1 MNDTLLTST
10 MRISDETKRE
20 LVKIGAQLSIKDGT
34 ERSMEDVVKYL
45 IDTYKKNK
53 KWFFLTKLNIY
64 KRLQKIKVRIKI
76 IRDSKTG
83 LMDLMV
89 YYEIPEGKRKG
100 SEKKVWDPY

>member
-1 MNDTLLTST
+1 LIPIKKIKND
-10 MRISDETKRE
+10 
-20 LVKIGAQLSIKDGT
+20 
-34 ERSMEDVVKYL
+34 
-45 IDTYKKNK
+45 
-53 KWFFLTKLNIY
+53 FFLTKLNIY

-100 SEKKVWDPY
+100 SEKKV

>member
-1 MNDTLLTST
+1 MKDTLLTST

-53 KWFFLTKLNIY
+53 K
-64 KRLQKIKVRIKI
+64 
-76 IRDSKTG
+76 
-83 LMDLMV
+83 
-89 YYEIPEGKRKG
+89 
-100 SEKKVWDPY
+100 

>member
-1 MNDTLLTST
+1 

-53 KWFFLTKLNIY
+53 K
-64 KRLQKIKVRIKI
+64 
-76 IRDSKTG
+76 
-83 LMDLMV
+83 
-89 YYEIPEGKRKG
+89 
-100 SEKKVWDPY
+100 